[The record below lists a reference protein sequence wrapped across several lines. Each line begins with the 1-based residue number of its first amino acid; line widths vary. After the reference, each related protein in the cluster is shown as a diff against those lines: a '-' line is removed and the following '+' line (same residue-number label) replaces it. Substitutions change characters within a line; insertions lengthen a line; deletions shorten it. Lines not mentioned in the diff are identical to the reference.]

1 VVKGLDQILRLQEL
15 DSSIDRLVAR
25 IGELESEEEV
35 AAAGR
40 RVQELED
47 RVGEL
52 RLGLD
57 SQRRE
62 QERLENEVASLEAK
76 IAAEERRLFDG
87 SVANP
92 KELGSI
98 QAEVASL
105 RNRKARIED
114 EVLEQMERREELDG
128 RLPPLESDLTEA
140 RRELAALDS
149 EATRE
154 LGEAKE
160 RLAGLR
166 SEREALLPSF
176 DEELLELYEDL
187 RAQKRGIGAAALE
200 DGVCSGC
207 HQKLSP
213 LELERIKRA
222 EGIRRCEY
230 CRRILVLA

>member
-1 VVKGLDQILRLQEL
+1 VKGLDRILRLQEL
-15 DSSIDRLVAR
+15 DSAIDRMVAR
-25 IGELESEEEV
+25 IEELEAGEEV
-35 AAAGR
+35 RMAADK
-40 RVQELED
+40 VEELED

-62 QERLENEVASLEAK
+62 QERLETEVASLEAK
-76 IAAEERRLFDG
+76 VAAEERRLYDG

-98 QAEVASL
+98 QAEVGSL
-105 RNRKARIED
+105 RSRKARIED
-114 EVLEQMERREELDG
+114 EVLEQMERREEMEG
-128 RLPPLESDLTEA
+128 RLPPLESELAEA
-140 RRELAALDS
+140 RRRLTTLDS
-149 EATRE
+149 DMTRQLE
-154 LGEAKE
+154 EAKKA
-160 RLAGLR
+160 LAELR
-166 SEREALLPSF
+166 SQREDLVPEF
-176 DEELLELYEDL
+176 DEELLELYQDL
-187 RAQKRGIGAAALE
+187 RAQKRGVGAAALE

-230 CRRILVLA
+230 CRRILVLV

>member
-1 VVKGLDQILRLQEL
+1 MKGLDRILRLQEL
-15 DSSIDRLVAR
+15 DSNMDRTAAR
-25 IGELESEEEV
+25 IEELEAGEDV
-35 AAAGR
+35 RLAAGK
-40 RVQELED
+40 VEELED

-62 QERLENEVASLEAK
+62 QERLETEVASLEAK
-76 IAAEERRLFDG
+76 AGAEERRLYDG

-92 KELGSI
+92 KELGSL

-114 EVLEQMERREELDG
+114 EVLEQMERREEMEG
-128 RLPPLESDLTEA
+128 RLPPLESELAEA
-140 RRELAALDS
+140 RRQLAALD
-149 EATRE
+149 ADA
-154 LGEAKE
+154 AKE
-160 RLAGLR
+160 REEAKKELETLR
-166 SEREALLPSF
+166 SEREALLPEF

-187 RAQKRGIGAAALE
+187 RAQKRGVGAAALE

-222 EGIRRCEY
+222 EGVRRCEY
-230 CRRILVLA
+230 CRRILVLV

>member
-1 VVKGLDQILRLQEL
+1 VKGLERILELQEL
-15 DSSIDRLVAR
+15 DSATDRLVAR
-25 IGELESEEEV
+25 VEELEGGEGLHRANESV
-35 AAAGR
+35 R
-40 RVQELED
+40 ELED

-62 QERLENEVASLEAK
+62 QERLENEVASLESK

-92 KELGSI
+92 KELASI
-98 QAEVASL
+98 QAEVGSL
-105 RNRKARIED
+105 RNRKGRIED
-114 EVLEQMERREELDG
+114 EVLEQMERREDLDR
-128 RLPPLESDLTEA
+128 RLPPLEA
-140 RRELAALDS
+140 ELARARDDLATLESEVGNELDRS
-149 EATRE
+149 RKELEELRRTRE
-154 LGEAKE
+154 S
-160 RLAGLR
+160 LA
-166 SEREALLPSF
+166 PDF

-187 RAQKRGIGAAALE
+187 RAQKRGVGAAALE

>member
-1 VVKGLDQILRLQEL
+1 VKGLERILELQEL
-15 DSSIDRLVAR
+15 DSAIDRLVAR
-25 IGELESEEEV
+25 VEELEGGEGLYRANESV
-35 AAAGR
+35 R
-40 RVQELED
+40 ELED

-62 QERLENEVASLEAK
+62 QERLENEVASLESK

-92 KELGSI
+92 KELASI
-98 QAEVASL
+98 QAEVGSL
-105 RNRKARIED
+105 RNRKGRIED
-114 EVLEQMERREELDG
+114 EVLEQMERREDLDRRVPSLEAELARARDDLATLESEVGNELD
-128 RLPPLESDLTEA
+128 RSRKELEEL
-140 RRELAALDS
+140 RR
-149 EATRE
+149 TRE
-154 LGEAKE
+154 S
-160 RLAGLR
+160 LA
-166 SEREALLPSF
+166 PDF

-187 RAQKRGIGAAALE
+187 RAQKRGVGAAALE

>member
-1 VVKGLDQILRLQEL
+1 VKGLDRILRLQEL
-15 DSSIDRLVAR
+15 DSSMDRTIAR
-25 IGELESEEEV
+25 IEELEAGEDV
-35 AAAGR
+35 RLAAGK
-40 RVQELED
+40 VEELED

-62 QERLENEVASLEAK
+62 QERLEAEVASLEAK
-76 IAAEERRLFDG
+76 VAAEERRLFDG

-98 QAEVASL
+98 QAEVTSL

-114 EVLEQMERREELDG
+114 EVLEQMERREEMDG
-128 RLPPLESDLTEA
+128 RLPPLESELGEARRQLAMLDSEA
-140 RRELAALDS
+140 RRE
-149 EATRE
+149 RE
-154 LGEAKE
+154 EAKQALE
-160 RLAGLR
+160 DLR
-166 SEREALLPSF
+166 SERESLLPEF

-187 RAQKRGIGAAALE
+187 RAQKRGVGAAALE
-200 DGVCSGC
+200 NGVCSGC

-222 EGIRRCEY
+222 EGVRRCEY

>member
-1 VVKGLDQILRLQEL
+1 MKGLDRILHLQEL

-25 IGELESEEEV
+25 SEELEEGEELR
-35 AAAGR
+35 AAGLK
-40 RVQELED
+40 VQELED
-47 RVGEL
+47 RVGEI

-62 QERLENEVASLEAK
+62 QERLETEVASLDAK
-76 IAAEERRLFDG
+76 VGAEERRLYDG

-92 KELGSI
+92 KELASI
-98 QAEVASL
+98 QAEVSSL
-105 RNRKARIED
+105 RNRKGRIED
-114 EVLEQMERREELDG
+114 EVLEQMERREEMEG
-128 RLPPLESDLTEA
+128 RLPPLESELAEA
-140 RRELAALDS
+140 RENLANLDS
-149 EATRE
+149 ELAEE
-154 LGEAKE
+154 LGQTKQS
-160 RLAGLR
+160 LAELR
-166 SEREALLPSF
+166 GEREALALEF

-213 LELERIKRA
+213 LELERIKHA

-230 CRRILVLA
+230 CRRILVLV

>member
-1 VVKGLDQILRLQEL
+1 VKGLDRILRLQEL
-15 DSSIDRLVAR
+15 DSAADRIVLR
-25 IGELESEEEV
+25 IEELEAGEEV
-35 AAAGR
+35 RLAAEK
-40 RVQELED
+40 VQELED

-62 QERLENEVASLEAK
+62 QERLETDVASLEAK
-76 IAAEERRLFDG
+76 VGAEERRLYDG

-105 RNRKARIED
+105 RSRKARIED
-114 EVLEQMERREELDG
+114 EVLEQMERREEMEG
-128 RLPPLESDLTEA
+128 RLPALESELADA
-140 RRELAALDS
+140 RQRLAALDS
-149 EATRE
+149 EVTRE
-154 LGEAKE
+154 LEEAKKSLGE
-160 RLAGLR
+160 LR
-166 SEREALLPSF
+166 GERESLVPEF

-187 RAQKRGIGAAALE
+187 RAQKRGVGAAALE

-230 CRRILVLA
+230 CRRILVLV

>member
-1 VVKGLDQILRLQEL
+1 MKGLDRILRLQEL

-25 IGELESEEEV
+25 SEELEEGEELR
-35 AAAGR
+35 AAGLK
-40 RVQELED
+40 VQELED
-47 RVGEL
+47 RVGEI

-62 QERLENEVASLEAK
+62 QERLETEVASLDAK
-76 IAAEERRLFDG
+76 VGAEERRLYDG

-105 RNRKARIED
+105 RNRKGRIED
-114 EVLEQMERREELDG
+114 EVLEQMERREEMEG
-128 RLPPLESDLTEA
+128 RLPPLESELAEA
-140 RRELAALDS
+140 RENLANLDS
-149 EATRE
+149 ELAEE
-154 LGEAKE
+154 LGQTKQS
-160 RLAGLR
+160 LAELR
-166 SEREALLPSF
+166 GEREALALEF

-213 LELERIKRA
+213 LELERIKHA

-230 CRRILVLA
+230 CRRILVLV

>member
-1 VVKGLDQILRLQEL
+1 MKGLERILELQDL
-15 DSSIDRLVAR
+15 DSSVDRLVAR
-25 IGELESEEEV
+25 IEELEGGEQL
-35 AAAGR
+35 R
-40 RVQELED
+40 RGQETAQELED

-92 KELGSI
+92 KELSSI
-98 QAEVASL
+98 QAEVGSL
-105 RNRKARIED
+105 RNRKGRIED
-114 EVLEQMERREELDG
+114 EVLEQMERREDLDQ
-128 RLPPLESDLTEA
+128 RLPPLEA
-140 RRELAALDS
+140 
-149 EATRE
+149 E
-154 LGEAKE
+154 LGNAREDLSSLEAEVTQELDQSRKE
-160 RLAGLR
+160 LEELR
-166 SEREALLPSF
+166 RARESLVPEF

-187 RAQKRGIGAAALE
+187 RAQKRGVGAAALE
-200 DGVCSGC
+200 GGVCSGC

-230 CRRILVLA
+230 CRRILVLV

>member
-1 VVKGLDQILRLQEL
+1 MKGLDRILRLQEL
-15 DSSIDRLVAR
+15 DSSIDRLIAR
-25 IGELESEEEV
+25 SDELEQGEEV
-35 AAAGR
+35 RAAGFK
-40 RVQELED
+40 VQGLED
-47 RVGEL
+47 RVGEI

-62 QERLENEVASLEAK
+62 QERLETEVASLDAK
-76 IAAEERRLFDG
+76 AGAEERRLYDG

-105 RNRKARIED
+105 RNRKGRIED
-114 EVLEQMERREELDG
+114 EVLEQMERREEMEG
-128 RLPPLESDLTEA
+128 RLPPLESALAEA
-140 RRELAALDS
+140 RENLANLDS
-149 EATRE
+149 EVAEE
-154 LGEAKE
+154 LGQTKKS
-160 RLAGLR
+160 LAELR
-166 SEREALLPSF
+166 SEREALVLEF

-200 DGVCSGC
+200 NGVCSGC

-213 LELERIKRA
+213 LELERIKHA

-230 CRRILVLA
+230 CRRILVLV

>member
-1 VVKGLDQILRLQEL
+1 MKGLERILRLQEL
-15 DSSIDRLVAR
+15 DSNIDRTIAR
-25 IGELESEEEV
+25 IEELEAGEDV
-35 AAAGR
+35 RLAAAK
-40 RVQELED
+40 VHELED

-62 QERLENEVASLEAK
+62 QERLETEVASLEAK
-76 IAAEERRLFDG
+76 VGAEERRLFDG

-105 RNRKARIED
+105 RNRKTRIED
-114 EVLEQMERREELDG
+114 EVLEQMERREEMEE

-140 RRELAALDS
+140 RRQLAALD
-149 EATRE
+149 AGAARE
-154 LGEAKE
+154 REQAEKSLGQ
-160 RLAGLR
+160 LR
-166 SEREALLPSF
+166 SEREALLPEF

-187 RAQKRGIGAAALE
+187 RAQKRGVGAAALE

-230 CRRILVLA
+230 CRRILVLV

>member
-1 VVKGLDQILRLQEL
+1 MKGLERILQLQET

-25 IGELESEEEV
+25 IEELE
-35 AAAGR
+35 AGEKLR
-40 RVQELED
+40 LAGGKVEELED

-76 IAAEERRLFDG
+76 IAGEERRLFDG

-92 KELGSI
+92 KELASI
-98 QAEVASL
+98 QAEVGGL
-105 RNRKARIED
+105 RARKGRIED
-114 EVLEQMERREELDG
+114 EVLEQMERREEMDG
-128 RLPPLESDLTEA
+128 RLPPLES
-140 RRELAALDS
+140 ELARAREDVARLDS
-149 EATRE
+149 ELARD
-154 LGEAKE
+154 LGEAKKE
-160 RLAGLR
+160 LADLR
-166 SEREALLPSF
+166 TAREALVPEF

-187 RAQKRGIGAAALE
+187 RAQKRGVGAAALE

-230 CRRILVLA
+230 CRRILVLV

>member
-1 VVKGLDQILRLQEL
+1 VKGLDRILRLQEI
-15 DSSIDRLVAR
+15 DSSVDRMVAR
-25 IGELESEEEV
+25 MEELEAGEEIR
-35 AAAGR
+35 AAAR
-40 RVQELED
+40 KADELED

-62 QERLENEVASLEAK
+62 QERLETEVGSLEAK
-76 IAAEERRLFDG
+76 VAAEERRLYDG

-98 QAEVASL
+98 QAEVGSL

-114 EVLEQMERREELDG
+114 EVLEQMERREEMEG
-128 RLPPLESDLTEA
+128 RLPSLEAELTQA
-140 RRELAALDS
+140 RQQLAALES
-149 EATRE
+149 EVGQE
-154 LGEAKE
+154 MGETKVA
-160 RLAGLR
+160 LAALR
-166 SEREALLPSF
+166 GEREALLPEL

-187 RAQKRGIGAAALE
+187 RAQKRGVGAAALV

-230 CRRILVLA
+230 CRRILVLV

>member
-1 VVKGLDQILRLQEL
+1 MKGLERILQLQET

-25 IGELESEEEV
+25 IEELE
-35 AAAGR
+35 AGEKLR
-40 RVQELED
+40 LAGGKVEELED

-76 IAAEERRLFDG
+76 IAGEERRLFDG

-92 KELGSI
+92 KELASI
-98 QAEVASL
+98 QAEVGSL
-105 RNRKARIED
+105 RKRKGRIED
-114 EVLEQMERREELDG
+114 EVLEQMERREEMDG
-128 RLPPLESDLTEA
+128 RLPPLES
-140 RRELAALDS
+140 ELARAREDLATLDS
-149 EATRE
+149 ELARD
-154 LGEAKE
+154 LGEAKKE
-160 RLAGLR
+160 LADLR
-166 SEREALLPSF
+166 TAREALVPEF

-187 RAQKRGIGAAALE
+187 RAQKRGVGAAALE

-230 CRRILVLA
+230 CRRILVLG

>member
-1 VVKGLDQILRLQEL
+1 VKGLERILQLQET
-15 DSSIDRLVAR
+15 DSSVDRLVVR
-25 IGELESEEEV
+25 IEELEAGEKLRV
-35 AAAGR
+35 AGGK
-40 RVQELED
+40 VEELED

-76 IAAEERRLFDG
+76 IAGEERRLFDG

-92 KELGSI
+92 KELASI
-98 QAEVASL
+98 QAEVGSL
-105 RNRKARIED
+105 RNRKGRIED
-114 EVLEQMERREELDG
+114 EVLEQMERREEMDG
-128 RLPPLESDLTEA
+128 RLPPLESELA
-140 RRELAALDS
+140 RARDDLAALDS
-149 EATRE
+149 EVARDLAEAQKE
-154 LGEAKE
+154 LAE
-160 RLAGLR
+160 LR
-166 SEREALLPSF
+166 AAREALVPEF

-187 RAQKRGIGAAALE
+187 RAQKRGVGAAALE

-230 CRRILVLA
+230 CRRILVLV

>member
-1 VVKGLDQILRLQEL
+1 MKGLERILHLQET

-25 IGELESEEEV
+25 IEELE
-35 AAAGR
+35 AGEKLR
-40 RVQELED
+40 LASGKVEELED

-76 IAAEERRLFDG
+76 IAGEERRLFDG

-92 KELGSI
+92 KELASI
-98 QAEVASL
+98 QAEVGSL
-105 RNRKARIED
+105 RNRKGQKED
-114 EVLEQMERREELDG
+114 EVLEQMERREEMDG
-128 RLPPLESDLTEA
+128 RLPPLESKLARAREDLAT
-140 RRELAALDS
+140 LDS
-149 EATRE
+149 ELARD
-154 LGEAKE
+154 LGEAQKE
-160 RLAGLR
+160 LADLR
-166 SEREALLPSF
+166 TAREALVPEF

-187 RAQKRGIGAAALE
+187 RAQKRGVGAAALE

-213 LELERIKRA
+213 LELERIKRG

-230 CRRILVLA
+230 CRRILVLV

>member
-1 VVKGLDQILRLQEL
+1 VKGLERILELQEV
-15 DSSIDRLVAR
+15 DSSIDRLISR
-25 IGELESEEEV
+25 IEELE
-35 AAAGR
+35 GGDQLR
-40 RVQELED
+40 HGQQTVQELED

-92 KELGSI
+92 KELSSI
-98 QAEVASL
+98 QAEVGSL
-105 RNRKARIED
+105 RSRKGRIED
-114 EVLEQMERREELDG
+114 EVLEQMERREDLDQRLPSLEAELAVARDHLSTLEADVAQELDHS
-128 RLPPLESDLTEA
+128 RKELEQ
-140 RRELAALDS
+140 
-149 EATRE
+149 
-154 LGEAKE
+154 
-160 RLAGLR
+160 LR
-166 SEREALLPSF
+166 SARESLVLEF

-187 RAQKRGIGAAALE
+187 RAQKRGVGAAALE

-230 CRRILVLA
+230 CRRILVLV